1 MSAPSHL
8 LRGLFVVLA
17 TALVLG
23 GAPSTTTNGTE
34 AVAVAVAASSDSLIW
49 G

>member
-1 MSAPSHL
+1 MSAASHL
-8 LRGLFVVLA
+8 LGGLFAVLA

-23 GAPSTTTNGTE
+23 GAPSITTNGTE
-34 AVAVAVAASSDSLIW
+34 ALAVAASSDSLIW

>member
-8 LRGLFVVLA
+8 LRALFAVLA

-34 AVAVAVAASSDSLIW
+34 AVAVAASSDSLIW